1 MQCFNFLY
9 RDVQIGIVLKER
21 KVYLDVL
28 KSWLSRLTIVC
39 NNEGIIVVSFKSTEQ
54 VSKELLSKGFT
65 IIKSTDNE
73 LLLEAKKQ
81 LTEYLSGWRRGFN
94 LPLNIKG
101 TDFQLN
107 VWKEAMKIPYGET
120 ISYSELASRI
130 GSPRASRAAGAALAS
145 NPTVIIVPCHR
156 VIRKSGDLG
165 GFSGKLGIKRKLL
178 VLERHGRHSVIN

>member
-1 MQCFNFLY
+1 M
-9 RDVQIGIVLKER
+9 KER

-28 KSWLSRLTIVC
+28 KSWLSRLTIVY

-73 LLLEAKKQ
+73 LLLEAKMQ

-107 VWKEAMKIPYGET
+107 V
-120 ISYSELASRI
+120 
-130 GSPRASRAAGAALAS
+130 
-145 NPTVIIVPCHR
+145 
-156 VIRKSGDLG
+156 
-165 GFSGKLGIKRKLL
+165 
-178 VLERHGRHSVIN
+178 